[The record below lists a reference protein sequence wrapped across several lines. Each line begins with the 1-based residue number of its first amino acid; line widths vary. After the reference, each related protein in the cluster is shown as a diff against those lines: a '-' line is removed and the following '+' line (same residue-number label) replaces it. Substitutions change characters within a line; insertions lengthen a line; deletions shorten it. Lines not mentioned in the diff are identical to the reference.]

1 MLNLDT
7 SMGTRIVSD
16 RLESRVGDVAE
27 MLTQT
32 CWRSQGYIVAPMLGK
47 SAPLCDMM
55 ISDRKGKSF
64 VVEVKATTT
73 SVFSIGRL
81 PKVCHRVY
89 VFVHFRQKENL
100 KMKKCCPG
108 EFDCYIL
115 TSKETKSV
123 WKARLGRNG
132 QGGIR
137 LVDILKFKDQWS
149 KPFEKTSR
157 KSSVLMKIYGE
168 KMTELYPIYHTK
180 SGKLRSGRKRSS
192 YVRRAWREAKE
203 EYKENEEKELPNLPT
218 NMAS

>member
-7 SMGTRIVSD
+7 SMGSRIVRD
-16 RLESRVGDVAE
+16 RFESRVGDVAE
-27 MLTQT
+27 MLTQS
-32 CWRSQGYIVAPMLGK
+32 CWRSQGYIVAPMLSK

-89 VFVHFRQKENL
+89 VFVHFRERENL

-108 EFDCYIL
+108 GFDCFIL

-123 WKARLGRNG
+123 WKSKLGRNG

-137 LVDILKFKDQWS
+137 LADIRKFKDQWS
-149 KPFEKTSR
+149 KPFEKNSR
-157 KSSVLMKIYGE
+157 KSSVLMRIYGG

-180 SGKLRSGRKRSS
+180 SGKLRYGRTRSS
-192 YVRRAWREAKE
+192 YVRRAWKEAKE
-203 EYKENEEKELPNLPT
+203 EYKENKEKELPNPST
-218 NMAS
+218 NFVS